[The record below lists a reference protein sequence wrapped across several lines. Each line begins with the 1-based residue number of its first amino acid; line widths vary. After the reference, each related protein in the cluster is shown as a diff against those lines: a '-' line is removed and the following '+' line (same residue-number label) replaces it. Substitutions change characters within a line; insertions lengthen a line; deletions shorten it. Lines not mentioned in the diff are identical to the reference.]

1 MLTALVAIAPMAILL
16 VHLFFVWMV
25 STNRG
30 GWHQDLPVPYSIIP
44 TMGPI
49 MPMVIPN
56 YWTKGPFMQNGHC
69 CNSTNSRPVGSFV
82 FGVGVNELRGAAPT
96 FAMLRYAMLR
106 YTERLRYT
114 THLPSWQQLWNLSLR
129 ASPIHRSHP
138 SKDH

>member
-49 MPMVIPN
+49 MPMVIPI
-56 YWTKGPFMQNGHC
+56 YWTKGPFVQMAIVAIA
-69 CNSTNSRPVGSFV
+69 T
-82 FGVGVNELRGAAPT
+82 AAI
-96 FAMLRYAMLR
+96 LLV
-106 YTERLRYT
+106 
-114 THLPSWQQLWNLSLR
+114 HLFLVLVWMNQGR
-129 ASPIHRSHP
+129 RH
-138 SKDH
+138 